1 MNLKSQSG
9 ILFLFLFSFIMLIIF
24 ISLYFSIK
32 HRKEKDII
40 QKQKDIQFVDE
51 KSRLLHLLDNLNH
64 TIHYHQIQ
72 LFYQEIKHCSNKNEY
87 DRTSISDL
95 FSSYCINSYCHFYQ
109 QFNLIKQNKAIW
121 REYEN
126 QCSNLLLTTE
136 SFTSLDLP
144 ADKREYYRGIETEL
158 FYKRKLKSPTS
169 LFIRIEIGKD
179 YNSPQGRSHYYD
191 SRIYSL
197 NDFFTFYHRA
207 ARQQE
212 IKYKYQ
218 ESMAHERALMTPS
231 LRYKILKRDSFR
243 CTICGASAQEGAK
256 LHVDHIIPIAKD
268 GKTVESNLRTLCE
281 RCNLGKRDRYDPNGL
296 N

>member
-1 MNLKSQSG
+1 MNLKAQAG
-9 ILFLFLFSFIMLIIF
+9 ILFLLSLSFAFLIIF
-24 ISLYFSIK
+24 ISIYFVTRQ
-32 HRKEKDII
+32 RKEKDIL

-51 KSRLLHLLDNLNH
+51 NSKLLPLLECLND
-64 TIHYHQIQ
+64 TTQYHKIQ
-72 LFYQEIKHCSNKNEY
+72 LFYQEVKHCSTKMEY
-87 DRTSISDL
+87 DRTSIPDL
-95 FSSYCINSYCHFYQ
+95 FTSYCLNFYQ
-109 QFNLIKQNKAIW
+109 YFQQQLNYIKQNKAIW

-126 QCSNLLLTTE
+126 QRSNLLLSTE
-136 SFTSLDLP
+136 SFTALDLP
-144 ADKREYYRGIETEL
+144 SNKQEYYRGIETEL
-158 FYKRKLKSPTS
+158 FYKRKLKIPTS
-169 LFIRIEIGKD
+169 LFIKIEIGKD
-179 YNSPQGRSHYYD
+179 YDSPQGRSHYYD

-197 NDFFTFYHRA
+197 NDFFTFYRRA
-207 ARQQE
+207 AHQQE

-218 ESMAHERALMTPS
+218 ESMAHERALMRPS

-256 LHVDHIIPIAKD
+256 LHVDHIIPISKG